1 MCLDEVLVFSLPP
14 LKLHTYLFS
23 NFCYLTLV
31 FISKLSTV
39 YEPFVLATLVTLI
52 HFLVT
57 YPAISATIFVILLSI
72 AMVGIIWY
80 WLFTFFGG

>member
-1 MCLDEVLVFSLPP
+1 MKPQH
-14 LKLHTYLFS
+14 K
-23 NFCYLTLV
+23 
-31 FISKLSTV
+31 
-39 YEPFVLATLVTLI
+39 ATLALPFAIATIVTLI

>member
-1 MCLDEVLVFSLPP
+1 MKPQHKATLALP
-14 LKLHTYLFS
+14 FA
-23 NFCYLTLV
+23 
-31 FISKLSTV
+31 
-39 YEPFVLATLVTLI
+39 LATIATLI